1 MPRYVKDEINF
12 HKFLDAMR
20 QLKDVTLE
28 QVCDGLCSASMM
40 KRIEYG
46 DRLPE
51 KQMRDRLMARMGVP
65 IEGYEDYLSTEEHEQ
80 WKLRQKLLRSI
91 ENRQVIEAEQYLE
104 AYRIYEKQ
112 NSVEAQYCDAM
123 ELMILQMQNAPLEK
137 QQAVIAHAVGLT
149 MPKIED
155 GLSEKM
161 LLSEQEL
168 NLLTEYVWLCEY
180 SGNPEAEFE
189 WRYKQYQEILHYI
202 EHSRLDE
209 FCRAKVYPKVA
220 YYLSE
225 LILYKAKTEEK
236 LEMGIRVC
244 NEAIEL
250 LRDSRKLYYLI
261 ELVEV
266 LERLV
271 QEYEFY
277 LRKVNKR
284 DEIEK
289 IQDDLQ
295 EKKEWR
301 DVFMELYTEHEVCPY
316 MEHFCHLYREME
328 TYCIGDVIR
337 IRRQM
342 FAMTKEELCEGI
354 CSVKTLTRIEHKK
367 VKTQMPIVRELFER
381 LGLCPEYIRARVIT
395 SDYEVMKLAEKLVV
409 YSNNYMIKD
418 WIWCLRELE
427 QKLCLEIPQN
437 KQFIM
442 HSNYLLGLK
451 MKELSKE
458 EYIEKVK
465 EILELTI
472 PLSNVLK
479 QGKRFLSREEYTYIR
494 AIGMRTHITE
504 GNPYIEII
512 RELCEENEIKM
523 GLKVSISTY
532 EFLMMAVI
540 SYLGNIKEYDLS
552 DKLSNNVIR
561 ESLIHRRQVNLAEA
575 IYNNI
580 WNYQQRVLERK
591 EIIKKYQEEDEIKK
605 CLLLSKFDR
614 GEKLIKFFEEMLVKC
629 KN

>member
-20 QLKDVTLE
+20 QLKEVTLE

-40 KRIEYG
+40 KHIEYG

-51 KQMRDRLMARMGVP
+51 KQMRDCLMARMGVS

-149 MPKIED
+149 MPNIED

-180 SGNPEAEFE
+180 SGNPEEEFE
-189 WRYKQYQEILHYI
+189 WRYNQYQEILHYI

-209 FCRAKVYPKVA
+209 FCRVKVYPKVV

-225 LILYKAKTEEK
+225 LILDKAKTEEN
-236 LEMGIRVC
+236 LEVGIRSC
-244 NEAIEL
+244 NDAIEL
-250 LRDSRKLYYLI
+250 LRDSRKLYYFV

-271 QEYEFY
+271 KEYEFY
-277 LRKVNKR
+277 LRKANKR
-284 DEIEK
+284 EEVGKLQDE
-289 IQDDLQ
+289 LQ

-301 DVFMELYTEHEVCPY
+301 NVIMELYTEHEISPY
-316 MEHFCHLYREME
+316 MEHFCHLYWEME
-328 TYCIGDVIR
+328 SYCIGDVIR

-342 FAMTKEELCEGI
+342 FGMTKEEMCEGI

-381 LGLCPEYIRARVIT
+381 LGLCAEYIRERVIT
-395 SDYEVMKLAEKLVV
+395 SEYSVLKLAGELVWYENNHKIAEWEK
-409 YSNNYMIKD
+409 
-418 WIWCLRELE
+418 CLNELE
-427 QKLCLEIPQN
+427 ERLCLDIPQN
-437 KQFIM
+437 KQFVVY
-442 HSNYLLGLK
+442 STCLLQLVK
-451 MKELSKE
+451 REISQEEFISKLIE
-458 EYIEKVK
+458 IIEY
-465 EILELTI
+465 TI
-472 PLSNVLK
+472 PLNYVMKSG
-479 QGKRFLSREEYTYIR
+479 GKFLSQEEYTYIR
-494 AIGMRTHITE
+494 AIGMRAE
-504 GNPYIEII
+504 KEMAAKCMAII
-512 RELCEENEIKM
+512 RGLCTEEDVASGHIGKH
-523 GLKVSISTY
+523 V
-532 EFLMMAVI
+532 FLMTSVI
-540 SYLGNIKEYDLS
+540 SYLGNIGEYEESDLLS
-552 DKLSNNVIR
+552 TKLAR
-561 ESLIHRRQVNLAEA
+561 LSLTYRRSYVLAETL
-575 IYNNI
+575 YNNL
-580 WNYQQRVLERK
+580 WNRQTVMPETDKSEDEGDER
-591 EIIKKYQEEDEIKK
+591 IIKKCIW
-605 CLLLSKFDR
+605 LSKYNKN
-614 GEKLIKFFEEMLVKC
+614 EKATIFFERILEEYRKI
-629 KN
+629 

>member
-20 QLKDVTLE
+20 QLKEVTLE

-40 KRIEYG
+40 KHIEYG

-51 KQMRDRLMARMGVP
+51 KQMRDCLMARMGVS

-149 MPKIED
+149 MPNIED

-180 SGNPEAEFE
+180 SGNPEEEFE
-189 WRYKQYQEILHYI
+189 WRYNQYQEILHYI

-209 FCRAKVYPKVA
+209 FCRVKVYPKVV

-225 LILYKAKTEEK
+225 LILDKAKTEEN
-236 LEMGIRVC
+236 LEVGIRSC
-244 NEAIEL
+244 NDAIEL
-250 LRDSRKLYYLI
+250 LRDSRKLYYFV

-271 QEYEFY
+271 KEYEFY
-277 LRKVNKR
+277 LRKANKR
-284 DEIEK
+284 EEVGKLQDE
-289 IQDDLQ
+289 LQ

-301 DVFMELYTEHEVCPY
+301 NVIMELYTEHEISPY
-316 MEHFCHLYREME
+316 MEHFCHLYWEME
-328 TYCIGDVIR
+328 SYCIGDVIR

-342 FAMTKEELCEGI
+342 FGMTKEELCEGI

-381 LGLCPEYIRARVIT
+381 LGLCAEYIRERVIT
-395 SDYEVMKLAEKLVV
+395 SEYSVLKLAGELVWYENNHKIAEWEK
-409 YSNNYMIKD
+409 
-418 WIWCLRELE
+418 CLNELE
-427 QKLCLEIPQN
+427 ERLCLDIPQN
-437 KQFIM
+437 KQFVVY
-442 HSNYLLGLK
+442 STCLLQLVK
-451 MKELSKE
+451 REISQEEFISKLIE
-458 EYIEKVK
+458 IIEY
-465 EILELTI
+465 TI
-472 PLSNVLK
+472 PLNYVMKSG
-479 QGKRFLSREEYTYIR
+479 GKFLSQEEYTYIR
-494 AIGMRTHITE
+494 AIGMRAE
-504 GNPYIEII
+504 KEMAAKCMAII
-512 RELCEENEIKM
+512 RGLCTEEDVASGHIGKH
-523 GLKVSISTY
+523 V
-532 EFLMMAVI
+532 FLMTSVI
-540 SYLGNIKEYDLS
+540 SYLGNIGEYEESDLLS
-552 DKLSNNVIR
+552 TKLAR
-561 ESLIHRRQVNLAEA
+561 LSLTYRRSYVLAETL
-575 IYNNI
+575 YNNL
-580 WNYQQRVLERK
+580 WNRQTVMPETDKSEDEGDER
-591 EIIKKYQEEDEIKK
+591 IIKKCIW
-605 CLLLSKFDR
+605 LSKYNKN
-614 GEKLIKFFEEMLVKC
+614 EKATIFFERILEEYRKI
-629 KN
+629 

>member
-20 QLKDVTLE
+20 QLKEVTLE

-51 KQMRDRLMARMGVP
+51 KQMRDRLMARMGVS

-225 LILYKAKTEEK
+225 LILHKAKTEEK
-236 LEMGIRVC
+236 LKTGIRIC
-244 NEAIEL
+244 NDAIEL

-261 ELVEV
+261 ELVEF

-277 LRKVNKR
+277 LRKVNRR

-316 MEHFCHLYREME
+316 MEHFCHLYWEME

-342 FAMTKEELCEGI
+342 FGMTKEELCEGI

-395 SDYEVMKLAEKLVV
+395 SNYSLLKLAGELVWYV
-409 YSNNYMIKD
+409 NNHKILE
-418 WIWCLRELE
+418 WERCLKELE
-427 QKLCLEIPQN
+427 ERLCLDIPQN
-437 KQFIM
+437 KQFVM
-442 HSNYLLGLK
+442 YHRYLLKLQK
-451 MKELSKE
+451 KSVSKE
-458 EYIEKVK
+458 EFINKLIEII
-465 EILELTI
+465 EYTI
-472 PLSNVLK
+472 PMDSIMK
-479 QGKRFLSREEYTYIR
+479 EGERFLSHEEYTYIR
-494 AIGMRTHITE
+494 GIGMRAE
-504 GNPYIEII
+504 KEMAAKCMGII
-512 RELCEENEIKM
+512 RGLCTEKEVASGHIGK
-523 GLKVSISTY
+523 Y
-532 EFLMMAVI
+532 EFLITSVI
-540 SYLGNIKEYDLS
+540 SYLGNIGEYEESDRLS
-552 DKLSNNVIR
+552 TMLARLS
-561 ESLIHRRQVNLAEA
+561 LTYRRSYVLAETL
-575 IYNNI
+575 YNNL
-580 WNYQQRVLERK
+580 WNKQTAMSEIDK
-591 EIIKKYQEEDEIKK
+591 SEDEGDESIIKN
-605 CLLLSKFDR
+605 CVWLSKYNKN
-614 GEKLIKFFEEMLVKC
+614 EKLITFFE
-629 KN
+629 KNLEEHEKYKLF

>member
-20 QLKDVTLE
+20 QLKEVTLE

-40 KRIEYG
+40 KHIEYG

-51 KQMRDRLMARMGVP
+51 KQMRDCLMARMGVS

-149 MPKIED
+149 MPNIED

-180 SGNPEAEFE
+180 SGNPEEEFS
-189 WRYKQYQEILHYI
+189 WRYNQYQEILHYI

-209 FCRAKVYPKVA
+209 FCRVKVYPKVV

-225 LILYKAKTEEK
+225 LILDKAKTEEN
-236 LEMGIRVC
+236 LEVGIRSC
-244 NEAIEL
+244 NDAIEL
-250 LRDSRKLYYLI
+250 LRDSRKLYYFV

-271 QEYEFY
+271 KEYEFY
-277 LRKVNKR
+277 LRKANKR
-284 DEIEK
+284 EEVGKLQDE
-289 IQDDLQ
+289 LQ

-301 DVFMELYTEHEVCPY
+301 NVIMELYTEHEISPY
-316 MEHFCHLYREME
+316 MEHFCHLYWEME
-328 TYCIGDVIR
+328 SYCIGDVIR

-342 FAMTKEELCEGI
+342 FGMTKEELCEGI

-381 LGLCPEYIRARVIT
+381 LGLCAEYIRERVIT
-395 SDYEVMKLAEKLVV
+395 SEYSVLKLAGELVWYENNHKIAEWEK
-409 YSNNYMIKD
+409 
-418 WIWCLRELE
+418 CLNELE
-427 QKLCLEIPQN
+427 ERLCLDIPQN
-437 KQFIM
+437 KQFVVY
-442 HSNYLLGLK
+442 STCLLQLVK
-451 MKELSKE
+451 REISQEEFISKLIE
-458 EYIEKVK
+458 IIEY
-465 EILELTI
+465 TI
-472 PLSNVLK
+472 PLNYVMKSG
-479 QGKRFLSREEYTYIR
+479 GKFLSQEEYTYIR
-494 AIGMRTHITE
+494 AIGMRAE
-504 GNPYIEII
+504 KEMAAKCMAII
-512 RELCEENEIKM
+512 RGLCTEEDVASGHIGKH
-523 GLKVSISTY
+523 V
-532 EFLMMAVI
+532 FLMTSVI
-540 SYLGNIKEYDLS
+540 SYLGNIGEYEESDLLS
-552 DKLSNNVIR
+552 TKLAR
-561 ESLIHRRQVNLAEA
+561 LSLTYRRSYVLAETL
-575 IYNNI
+575 YNNL
-580 WNYQQRVLERK
+580 WNRQTVMPETDKSEDEGDER
-591 EIIKKYQEEDEIKK
+591 IIKKCIW
-605 CLLLSKFDR
+605 LSKYNKN
-614 GEKLIKFFEEMLVKC
+614 EKATIFFERILEEYRKI
-629 KN
+629 

>member
-20 QLKDVTLE
+20 QLKEVTLE

-51 KQMRDRLMARMGVP
+51 KQMRDRIMARMGVS

-80 WKLRQKLLRSI
+80 WKLRQLLLRSI
-91 ENRQVIEAEQYLE
+91 ENRQVTEAEQYLE
-104 AYRIYEKQ
+104 AYCIYEKQ

-123 ELMILQMQNAPLEK
+123 ELMILQMQNAPIEK

-189 WRYKQYQEILHYI
+189 WRCKQYQEILHYI
-202 EHSRLDE
+202 EHSLLDE

-225 LILYKAKTEEK
+225 LILHKAKTEEN
-236 LEMGIRVC
+236 LEVGIRIC
-244 NEAIEL
+244 NDAIEL
-250 LRDSRKLYYLI
+250 LRDSRKLYYLV

-289 IQDDLQ
+289 IQADLQ

-301 DVFMELYTEHEVCPY
+301 DVFMELYTEYEVCPY
-316 MEHFCHLYREME
+316 MEHFCHLYWEME

-342 FAMTKEELCEGI
+342 FGMTKEELCEGI

-381 LGLCPEYIRARVIT
+381 LGLCAEYIRARVIT
-395 SDYEVMKLAEKLVV
+395 SEYSLLKLAGEHVWYKNNNKLAEWEKSL
-409 YSNNYMIKD
+409 N
-418 WIWCLRELE
+418 ELE
-427 QKLCLEIPQN
+427 EGLCLDIPQN
-437 KQFIM
+437 KQFVAY
-442 HSNYLLGLK
+442 SRCLLQLVK
-451 MKELSKE
+451 REISQEEFISKLIE
-458 EYIEKVK
+458 IIEY
-465 EILELTI
+465 TI
-472 PLSNVLK
+472 PIDYIMKAGDV
-479 QGKRFLSREEYTYIR
+479 FLSQEEYTYIR
-494 AIGMRTHITE
+494 AISMHAEKEIAAKCM
-504 GNPYIEII
+504 EII
-512 RELCEENEIKM
+512 RGFCTKEEVASGHIGK
-523 GLKVSISTY
+523 Y
-532 EFLMMAVI
+532 EFLMTSVM
-540 SYLGNIKEYDLS
+540 SYLGNVGEYEES
-552 DKLSNNVIR
+552 DIFST
-561 ESLIHRRQVNLAEA
+561 NLARLSLTFRRSYVLAETL
-575 IYNNI
+575 YNNL
-580 WNYQQRVLERK
+580 WNKQTAMSKIDKSEDEGDER
-591 EIIKKYQEEDEIKK
+591 IIKNCIW
-605 CLLLSKFDR
+605 LSKYNKN
-614 GEKLIKFFEEMLVKC
+614 EKATLFFEKILEEYRKI
-629 KN
+629 

>member
-112 NSVEAQYCDAM
+112 NSVEAQYCDAL
-123 ELMILQMQNAPLEK
+123 ELRILQMQNAPLEK

-180 SGNPEAEFE
+180 SGNPAAEFE

-225 LILYKAKTEEK
+225 LILHKAKTEEK

-277 LRKVNKR
+277 LRKVNER

-289 IQDDLQ
+289 IQAALQ
-295 EKKEWR
+295 EKKEWH
-301 DVFMELYTEHEVCPY
+301 DVITELYTEHKVSPY
-316 MEHFCHLYREME
+316 MEHFCHLYWEME

-337 IRRQM
+337 I
-342 FAMTKEELCEGI
+342 
-354 CSVKTLTRIEHKK
+354 
-367 VKTQMPIVRELFER
+367 
-381 LGLCPEYIRARVIT
+381 
-395 SDYEVMKLAEKLVV
+395 
-409 YSNNYMIKD
+409 
-418 WIWCLRELE
+418 
-427 QKLCLEIPQN
+427 
-437 KQFIM
+437 
-442 HSNYLLGLK
+442 
-451 MKELSKE
+451 
-458 EYIEKVK
+458 
-465 EILELTI
+465 
-472 PLSNVLK
+472 
-479 QGKRFLSREEYTYIR
+479 
-494 AIGMRTHITE
+494 
-504 GNPYIEII
+504 
-512 RELCEENEIKM
+512 
-523 GLKVSISTY
+523 
-532 EFLMMAVI
+532 
-540 SYLGNIKEYDLS
+540 
-552 DKLSNNVIR
+552 
-561 ESLIHRRQVNLAEA
+561 
-575 IYNNI
+575 
-580 WNYQQRVLERK
+580 
-591 EIIKKYQEEDEIKK
+591 
-605 CLLLSKFDR
+605 
-614 GEKLIKFFEEMLVKC
+614 
-629 KN
+629 